1 MQLSVLHLTRL
12 LQNRI
17 TLLLAF
23 SFVHA
28 VFFVVFIRKFLA
40 GTSHEDVALYS
51 RWAYSGLETGI
62 WPGIDID
69 WVYPIGALGPI
80 MAATV
85 LGKHAYF
92 LVWFTMTSILNLA
105 TILVLTRDSRS
116 RGGWLAAYFWLSVC
130 LILGPLVFSRIEG
143 IAGPLVVIGLAYLSR
158 QPVVAAA
165 LLAVATWIKVWPA
178 AVVVALLIASKKR
191 LTVFFTGLT
200 VSAAFAAF
208 VLAKG
213 GGEHLVSFW
222 LAQGSRGMQ
231 LEAPLI
237 TTGVWNAFLKNG
249 DYVYVNYGI
258 QTLEIWGPT
267 AEAMVSW
274 PNPLLA
280 VSAAIIAAILI
291 VAKRRGA
298 DATQLLL
305 CGAMSLVGAMV
316 VFNKVGSPQY
326 MLWLAAIVA
335 AGLAL
340 DYKAWQL
347 YAIVVLIIS
356 VLTTLVYLLY
366 PALFMYLSPGVV
378 LILTLKNVLVV
389 ALFGMSLWQ
398 LIVLARRIPDLKVPA
413 AVTATEPAGQELE
426 ATGRDDLDERAPSR
440 ERNAAQQT

>member
-1 MQLSVLHLTRL
+1 MQLSVLQLTRL
-12 LQNRI
+12 FQKRS

-28 VFFVVFIRKFLA
+28 VFFVVFIRKFI
-40 GTSHEDVALYS
+40 GGIPHEDVTLYS
-51 RWAYSGLETGI
+51 SWAYAGLDTGT

-85 LGKHAYF
+85 LGKQAYF
-92 LVWFTMTSILNLA
+92 LSWFAMTSVLNLA
-105 TILVLTRDSRS
+105 TVLVLIRDSRS
-116 RGGWLAAYFWLSVC
+116 RGGWLAAYFWLAIC
-130 LILGPLVFSRIEG
+130 LIMGPLVFSRIEG

-158 QPVVAAA
+158 RPIVAAA

-178 AVVVALLIASKKR
+178 AVVVAVLVASRKR
-191 LTVFFTGLT
+191 LSVLITGMV
-200 VSAAFAAF
+200 VSAAFAAL

-213 GGEHLVSFW
+213 GGQHLFSFW
-222 LAQGSRGMQ
+222 LAQGNRGMQ

-237 TTGVWNAFLKNG
+237 TTGLWNAVLHRG
-249 DYVYVNYGI
+249 DYIYVNYGI

-267 AEAMVSW
+267 AEAIVSW
-274 PNPLLA
+274 PNLLLA
-280 VSAAIIAAILI
+280 ISGSIIAATLI
-291 VAKRRGA
+291 VAQRRGA

-305 CGAMSLVGAMV
+305 CGSLSLVGALI

-335 AGLAL
+335 AGLAI

-347 YAIVVLIIS
+347 HAVVVLVLG

-366 PALFMYLSPGVV
+366 QDLYMNLSPGVA
-378 LILTLKNVLVV
+378 LILTLRNVLVV
-389 ALFGMSLWQ
+389 ALFGLSLWQ
-398 LIVLARRIPDLKVPA
+398 VFRLVRRPGDVPIVEPESA
-413 AVTATEPAGQELE
+413 A
-426 ATGRDDLDERAPSR
+426 DHDLDEPRPSHQG
-440 ERNAAQQT
+440 NPAQHR